1 VRRSNTRGILGI
13 YRITF
18 QLLIGGFMAI
28 NLQAISRNTT
38 LQPPRIMVYGPH
50 GLGKTT
56 FGASAPNPIFIL
68 TEDGLG
74 RLEADHFPLATKFS
88 DVQESLRALQGEHNF
103 QTVVIDS
110 LDWLDN
116 LIWEQING
124 QYEAKDLAYGK
135 GAVIAADLWRKVLED
150 LTALRAKGMASI
162 LLAHCEIKRFDS
174 PEVEPYE
181 RYQPKLQAR
190 SSALVQE
197 WCDIVGFANYK
208 TIVKSSDVGFN
219 NKVSRGIS
227 TGERLLYTSEK
238 PAYLAKN
245 RYSLPDSLPLEWS
258 TLADAMMTT
267 TETPTKTK
275 GK

>member
-1 VRRSNTRGILGI
+1 MSFDIKSISKNESISAPRVMIYGVEGIGKS
-13 YRITF
+13 TF
-18 QLLIGGFMAI
+18 AAG
-28 NLQAISRNTT
+28 
-38 LQPPRIMVYGPH
+38 
-50 GLGKTT
+50 
-56 FGASAPNPIFIL
+56 APNPIFIL

-74 RLEADHFPLATKFS
+74 SLSVAHFPIAKTFANVMSAIATLH
-88 DVQESLRALQGEHNF
+88 DESHDF
-103 QTVVIDS
+103 YTVVIDS

-116 LIWEQING
+116 LIWEQINS

-150 LTALRAKGMASI
+150 LNALRAKGMASI

-197 WCDIVGFANYK
+197 WCDVVGFANYK

-245 RYSLPDSLPLEWS
+245 RYSLPDSLPLDWS
-258 TLADAMMTT
+258 ALADAMTT
-267 TETPTKTK
+267 AAPINQTK

>member
-1 VRRSNTRGILGI
+1 
-13 YRITF
+13 
-18 QLLIGGFMAI
+18 MAI
-28 NLQAISRNTT
+28 NLKSIKKNTE
-38 LQPPRIMVYGPH
+38 LLPPRIMLYGPH

-56 FGASAPNPIFIL
+56 FGAGAPNPIFIL

-74 RLEADHFPLATKFS
+74 QIEADHFPLATTFTQ
-88 DVQESLRALQGEHNF
+88 VQEALASLTGDHDF

-116 LIWEQING
+116 LVWEEINTK
-124 QYEAKDLAYGK
+124 YDAKDLAYGK
-135 GAVIAADLWRKVLED
+135 GAVIAADYWRKVLD
-150 LTALRAKGMASI
+150 TLNVLRAKGMASI

-197 WCDIVGFANYK
+197 WCDMVLFTNYK
-208 TIVKSSDVGFN
+208 TLVKTTDVGFN
-219 NKVSRGIS
+219 NKVTRGTS
-227 TGERLLYTSEK
+227 TGERIMHTNER

-245 RYSLPDSLPLEWS
+245 RYNLPDQLPLEWS
-258 TLADAMMTT
+258 ALAEAITGNN
-267 TETPTKTK
+267 K
-275 GK
+275 